1 MIYCSNST
9 LQDLQ
14 QPSTFIRTES
24 TTPPMMGE
32 VNTIHMTISSHHFK
46 SREGPGY
53 EVELLT
59 DQMFVYQYLE
69 SWPHVNN
76 KQVVKNTCIQKETD
90 LTILI
95 FSIDKTY
102 SVGFGRD
109 FSPSLILSEFVD
121 IIIRC
126 WSCYTA
132 WFFGTDRF

>member
-14 QPSTFIRTES
+14 QPSTYIRTES
-24 TTPPMMGE
+24 TTPPTMGE
-32 VNTIHMTISSHHFK
+32 VNIIHMTISSHHFK

-132 WFFGTDRF
+132 